1 MNAARPRSARRG
13 SGPARRLLAGIA
25 LVGLALA
32 SVALLF
38 VLLEVG
44 FRIAGYEPIYEVY
57 SKPSIFWRYDELL
70 GWSHVPGAEDVYV
83 GPRPWPV
90 EFRSPVKINSIG
102 LRGPE
107 IADLP
112 PDGYR
117 ILLLGDSLVA
127 GFEVA
132 YDKTFGALLEK
143 KLNEEFD
150 FPIQVVNTGVRG
162 YGTDQEYLW
171 YQERGRL
178 LRPDLVVAF
187 MSLNDA
193 EDNVTLHRM
202 RRPFGKAAFSVH
214 EDGSLELRGH
224 PIPVYPA
231 CAEVTLDS
239 RFEPARID
247 GPARR
252 VLCMLEMTLTDRSAF
267 FTWVA
272 MRIRRSPTLLRR
284 LYDLTSPGQVVGLGA
299 LLEVPTAAAEEAAQQ
314 PVAAYEITTA
324 VLCALARSVRESGA
338 GFRLVVP
345 RSEWQRLDVKALERD
360 GIDPIFGEV
369 ALPREEGR
377 YLHFRNDSHLNET
390 GHAVIARAL
399 VGWLTPVVRAARP
412 ASLAQPE
419 SGAPAG

>member
-1 MNAARPRSARRG
+1 VVSAR
-13 SGPARRLLAGIA
+13 SGPARRLIAGIG

-32 SVALLF
+32 SVALLLG
-38 VLLEVG
+38 LLEVG

-57 SKPSIFWRYDELL
+57 SKPSIFWRYDDLL

-162 YGTDQEYLW
+162 YGTDQVYLW

-187 MSLNDA
+187 MSVNDA

-202 RRPFGKAAFSVH
+202 RRPFGKAAFSVN

-247 GPARR
+247 GPASRG
-252 VLCMLEMTLTDRSAF
+252 LCMLEMNLTDHSAF

-272 MRIRRSPTLLRR
+272 MRIRRSPTLLRW
-284 LYDLTSPGQVVGLGA
+284 LYRLTSPGQVVGLGA
-299 LLEVPTAAAEEAAQQ
+299 LLEVPTAAAEEAAPQ

-324 VLCALARSVRESGA
+324 LLCALARSVRESGA
-338 GFRLVVP
+338 GFQLVVP

-369 ALPREEGR
+369 AVPKEGA
-377 YLHFRNDSHLNET
+377 YLHFRNDSHPNET
-390 GHAVIARAL
+390 GHAVIAKLLA
-399 VGWLTPVVRAARP
+399 GWLTPVVRAARP

-419 SGAPAG
+419 SGAPAD